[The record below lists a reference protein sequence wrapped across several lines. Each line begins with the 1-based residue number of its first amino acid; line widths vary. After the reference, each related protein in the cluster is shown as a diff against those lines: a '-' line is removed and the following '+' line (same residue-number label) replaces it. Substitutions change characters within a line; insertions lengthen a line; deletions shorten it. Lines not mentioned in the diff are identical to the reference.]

1 MNSVLKKQSLK
12 RLLPMLLISAILAVA
27 LLAVSIPGL
36 LKLAIGPK
44 PLTEQNLED
53 LDGSYVSVDASDV
66 IVAFATLSVTSDD
79 DTQTLQ
85 TYYLLPG
92 GDGTYLAV
100 MDTKEEHGD
109 VLDQAMDQSYEY
121 YMGDLETLTPL
132 GNIQGTATELDEDM
146 LDYMVECIE
155 KYELPG
161 YTEDGDTYALIRPV
175 QIQLGYAGF
184 LRSTY
189 SIVLGIVGA
198 VFLIIFLILLVPTL
212 AGAYQKKAASVVLA
226 DHSQEEAEELFQAA
240 EQIER
245 IRVGAYI
252 WYQKGATTH
261 VLKTSDLIW
270 GYTMPE
276 PLVVSKY
283 RWPVALYD
291 MQQNQ
296 TQICFQDKKSCEKFL
311 SAIAAQ
317 GHPFVNGYTTAYAQ
331 QFQEN
336 FEEFAK
342 QAAK

>member
-1 MNSVLKKQSLK
+1 MNRILKKQSLK
-12 RLLPMLLISAILAVA
+12 KLLPAILISAVLAVA
-27 LLAVSIPGL
+27 LLAVSVPGL

-44 PLTEQNLED
+44 PLAKQNLED
-53 LDGSYVSVDASDV
+53 LDGAYVSFDASEV
-66 IVAFATLSVTSDD
+66 IVSFATLSVSSDSE
-79 DTQTLQ
+79 TKTLE

-100 MDTKEEHGD
+100 MDTKEKHDDIMEK
-109 VLDQAMDQSYEY
+109 AMDQSHEY
-121 YMGDLETLTPL
+121 YLGDLETLTTL
-132 GNIQGTATELDEDM
+132 GSIQGTATELDEDM
-146 LDYMVECIE
+146 IDYMVECIE

-161 YTEDGDTYALIRPV
+161 YTENGDTYALIRPV
-175 QIQLGYAGF
+175 QINLDQAGF
-184 LRSTY
+184 LRSSY
-189 SIVLGIVGA
+189 SIVLGIIGL
-198 VFLIIFLILLVPTL
+198 VFLLLTLALLIPTL
-212 AGAYQKKAASVVLA
+212 AGAYQKKALSIVLV
-226 DHSQEEAEELFQAA
+226 DHTQEEAEALFESA

-245 IRVGAYI
+245 IYVGAYI

-270 GYTMPE
+270 GYIMPE

-291 MQQNQ
+291 MQQEQ
-296 TQICFQDKKSCEKFL
+296 TQICFQDKKNCDKFL
-311 SAIAAQ
+311 AAIAAQ

-342 QAAK
+342 QA

>member
-1 MNSVLKKQSLK
+1 M
-12 RLLPMLLISAILAVA
+12 
-27 LLAVSIPGL
+27 LAVSIPGL

-44 PLTEQNLED
+44 PLAEQNLEE
-53 LDGSYVSVDASDV
+53 LDGTYVSFDASEV
-66 IVAFATLSVTSDD
+66 IVSFATLSVSSDSK
-79 DTQTLQ
+79 TETLE

-100 MDTKEEHGD
+100 MDTKEEHD
-109 VLDQAMDQSYEY
+109 ELMEQAMDQSHEY
-121 YMGDLETLTPL
+121 YLGDLETLTAL
-132 GNIQGTATELDEDM
+132 GSIQGTATELDEDM
-146 LDYMVECIE
+146 IDYMVECIE

-161 YTEDGDTYALIRPV
+161 YTEDGDTYALIRPI
-175 QIQLGYAGF
+175 QINLGQAGF

-189 SIVLGIVGA
+189 SVVLGVIGL
-198 VFLIIFLILLVPTL
+198 VFLLLTL
-212 AGAYQKKAASVVLA
+212 ALLIPALTGAYQKKAASIVLA
-226 DHSQEEAEELFQAA
+226 EHTQEEAEKLFQDAA
-240 EQIER
+240 QIER

-261 VLKTSDLIW
+261 VLKTSELIW

-296 TQICFQDKKSCEKFL
+296 TQICFQDKKDCEKFL
-311 SAIAAQ
+311 EAIAAQ

-331 QFQEN
+331 QFQED
-336 FEEFAK
+336 FEGFAA